1 MENQVNLSVIPT
13 ATINQLQ
20 ADMLE
25 IKTLLIRN
33 KEEEE
38 KIKWLPKKEAKTRLN
53 VCSKTFDTYLS
64 KGVIPY
70 SRFAGKIY
78 IKASDIELHLQKH
91 YINKI

>member
-13 ATINQLQ
+13 ATINQIQ
-20 ADMLE
+20 ADILE
-25 IKTLLIRN
+25 IKSLIKIN

>member
-1 MENQVNLSVIPT
+1 MENQLNLSVIPT

-25 IKTLLIRN
+25 IKSLLIRN

-38 KIKWLPKKEAKTRLN
+38 KSKWLTKKEARARLN
-53 VCSKTFDTYLS
+53 VCLKTFDTYLS

-78 IKASDIELHLQKH
+78 IQAKDIEAHLQRN
-91 YINKI
+91 YISA

>member
-1 MENQVNLSVIPT
+1 MENQLNLSVIPT

-25 IKTLLIRN
+25 IKSLLIRN

-78 IKASDIELHLQKH
+78 IKASDIEFHLQKH

>member
-1 MENQVNLSVIPT
+1 MENQLNLSVIPT

-20 ADMLE
+20 ADLLE
-25 IKTLLIRN
+25 IKSLLIKN